1 MIIRSRAPLRVS
13 FGGGGTDVS
22 PFLEEKGGAVLSTT
36 IDKYAYC
43 NLQPSVRE
51 GGVVRSL
58 DYDVVANFHGSA
70 DLPPEASMTL
80 PRAVLERFGLRGV
93 DMLMHC
99 DAPPGSGLGSS
110 SALAVAMVGA
120 ARRWQGDLT
129 DPRDVAETAIL
140 VERRDAG
147 IEGGR
152 QDQYAAAY
160 GGFNFIEFWKDKT
173 IVSPIRLPQDVL
185 DEMQYRLMLCYTG
198 RLRVSANIITDQV
211 ARYRSGKD
219 DAVRALDETKAL
231 AYRMR
236 KTLLSGALEDFG
248 RLLSEAWVLKRQF
261 SPRITEPAIDRMYE
275 AALASGALGGK
286 LLGAGGGGFLLL
298 YCDYTKRHLVAREM
312 MGRGGE
318 VVPFRFEPTGLR
330 VWATESG
337 GIQNG

>member
-1 MIIRSRAPLRVS
+1 MRVS

-22 PFLEEKGGAVLSTT
+22 PYLEEKGGAVLSTT

-43 NLQPSVRE
+43 NLQPTSGD

-58 DYDVVANFHGSA
+58 DYDVVADFHGTK
-70 DLPPEASMTL
+70 DLPPDSSMTL
-80 PRAVLERFGLRGV
+80 PRAVLTRFSLHGV

-120 ARRWQGDLT
+120 ARRWEGALT
-129 DPRDVAETAIL
+129 DPRDVAETAFL

-147 IEGGR
+147 IQGGK

-160 GGFNFIEFWKDKT
+160 GGLNFIEFSRDKT
-173 IVSPIRLPQDVL
+173 IVSPLRLPPDVL

-198 RLRVSANIITDQV
+198 RLHVSANIITDQV
-211 ARYRSGKD
+211 ARYRSGAEE
-219 DAVRALDETKAL
+219 AVRALDLTKDL

-236 KTLLSGALEDFG
+236 KTLLNGELEEFG
-248 RLLSEAWVLKRQF
+248 HLLSEAWRLKRLF
-261 SPRITEPAIDRMYE
+261 SDRITEPGIDKMYE
-275 AALASGALGGK
+275 AAIASGAHGGK

-298 YCDYTKRHLVAREM
+298 YCDYTKRHLVARQM
-312 MGRGGE
+312 TKMGGE
-318 VVPFRFEPTGLR
+318 VVPFRFDGTGLR

-337 GIQNG
+337 GVENG